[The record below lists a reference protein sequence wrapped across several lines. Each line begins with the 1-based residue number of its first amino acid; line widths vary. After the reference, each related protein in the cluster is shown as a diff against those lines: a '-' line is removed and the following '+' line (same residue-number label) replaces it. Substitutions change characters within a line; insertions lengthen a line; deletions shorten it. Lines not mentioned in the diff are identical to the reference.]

1 MIPDIKLND
10 INIRRLEVPN
20 VNVNV
25 QTPQVFSGTPVPVTV
40 DLGTP
45 IVDIPGCVE
54 ARNTE
59 DLRQND
65 ARGNMI
71 VCDGNVPSF
80 NPIIYEPNQLLPTWK
95 PGIDTRF
102 GEEKKK
108 EDVDVNDALG
118 AIPKINLPTNTDA
131 STDSINGVECP
142 TPAQNA
148 KEPVG
153 TYLDSFRKKIVE
165 YRILNG
171 ECVPITERPAIPE
184 QIIAGI
190 PTSGAIVMTSSIA
203 VVATTAAIF
212 AKPLADNLLK
222 IIKPIIKKVIDKLK
236 NKGKKISVLSVRERR
251 QKQRKLKVSELG
263 DSVGQADRKV

>member
-1 MIPDIKLND
+1 MIPDIRLND
-10 INIRRLEVPN
+10 INIRRLEVPD

-80 NPIIYEPNQLLPTWK
+80 NPIDYEPNKLLPTWK

-108 EDVDVNDALG
+108 EDADVNDALR
-118 AIPKINLPTNTDA
+118 AIPKINVPTDKDA
-131 STDSINGVECP
+131 STNSINGVECP

-153 TYLDSFRKKIVE
+153 TYLDGFRKKIVG
-165 YRILNG
+165 YQILSG

-184 QIIAGI
+184 QIVAGV
-190 PTSGAIVMTSSIA
+190 PTSGAVVMTSSIA
-203 VVATTAAIF
+203 VIATTAAIF

-222 IIKPIIKKVIDKLK
+222 VIKPMVKKVIDKLK
-236 NKGKKISVLSVRERR
+236 NRGKKISVLSVRERR
-251 QKQRKLKVSELG
+251 QKQRKLRDSESG
-263 DSVGQADRKV
+263 GNVGQPDRKV